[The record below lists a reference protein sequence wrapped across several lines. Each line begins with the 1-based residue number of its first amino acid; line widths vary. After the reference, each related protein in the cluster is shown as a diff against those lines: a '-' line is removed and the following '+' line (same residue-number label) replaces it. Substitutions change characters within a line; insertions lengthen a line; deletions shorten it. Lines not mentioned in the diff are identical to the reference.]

1 MWTTLP
7 PVHTARCHRRR
18 GTLAVALIIV
28 LAALSVVPALASGPP
43 LAASGAFTQ
52 LSFVQTNVRIVGGA
66 TLFTFTETDSLS
78 GTFNGTSVIDGA
90 CVVRPSQ
97 QAVCQAVE
105 TFTGTVVGSA
115 GTVVFRDVIVL
126 DLTTNA
132 AQGSFT
138 IVSGTGDLA
147 TLHGHGTFQGAGGS
161 GTYAAQL
168 VGTP

>member
-1 MWTTLP
+1 
-7 PVHTARCHRRR
+7 
-18 GTLAVALIIV
+18 
-28 LAALSVVPALASGPP
+28 
-43 LAASGAFTQ
+43 
-52 LSFVQTNVRIVGGA
+52 
-66 TLFTFTETDSLS
+66 
-78 GTFNGTSVIDGA
+78 
-90 CVVRPSQ
+90 
-97 QAVCQAVE
+97 VCQAVE